1 MRSFKLALLVA
12 APAIAIASGAYAAD
26 SDTDA
31 GGLTQSNGWY
41 MSGSLGLAFMEQS
54 SNRSGTANFDLTPSN
69 PGIAVSA
76 ALGKEL
82 GNGFRA
88 EGELGY
94 KQIGM
99 DHGIVYSGGGTGIT
113 SGAASGNAN
122 ALSMMANGYY
132 DFTTSSPIKPYIGA
146 GVGLARVELSSV
158 GVGAGSAVNDSDV
171 DFAYQAM
178 GGISYQLTPRG
189 TLFTEY
195 RYFAV
200 DDPRFNDAAGQR
212 VSSEFMTHNVEVGYR
227 LAF

>member
-12 APAIAIASGAYAAD
+12 APAIAIASGAHAAD
-26 SDTDA
+26 ANDSDLA
-31 GGLTQSNGWY
+31 QSNGWY
-41 MSGSLGLAFMEQS
+41 MSASLGLAFMENS
-54 SNRSGTANFDLTPSN
+54 SNRSGTANFDLSPSN
-69 PGIAVSA
+69 PGFAVTG

-94 KQIGM
+94 RQIGM
-99 DHGIVYSGGGTGIT
+99 DHGTVYSTGGTGIST
-113 SGAASGNAN
+113 GPASGNAN
-122 ALSMMANGYY
+122 AFSVMGNGYY
-132 DFTTSSPIKPYIGA
+132 DFATDTPIKPYVGA
-146 GVGLARVELSSV
+146 GVGFARVALSEV

-171 DFAYQAM
+171 AFAYQAM
-178 GGISYQLTPRG
+178 GGVSYQLTPRG

-212 VSSEFMTHNVEVGYR
+212 VGSEFMTHNVEVGYR